1 MMRYFLALFL
11 IIGPLY
17 SNVKYNF
24 GFQYGVFSVKDYTF
38 NVIRYIPQISWESFS
53 ISMNLDF
60 VYDTNGNFYYNKYST
75 LQSILSKIEKI
86 NYTNDFLSVDIER
99 KVELTLSDGVL
110 LKRFYLTHLTP
121 LYYYPS
127 GIASLNFDFLSLYVI
142 IDNILD
148 FDIIA
153 SSIKLKPLFFV
164 EEELLKDINIT
175 FDIGFDTDPEN
186 IKKMNIKN
194 EPLKFED
201 NSSNFIFI
209 YKPGIDSIIYKNN
222 FLKFSLNLAY
232 AGIYTKGVGF
242 FGGVMGEF
250 FNLFNLGLNYAFCTE
265 KFVPHYF
272 DIFYENERAYKFYDL
287 DNINS
292 SYNYYTISSGIN
304 FFDKNLRLQVEFENQ
319 DRENK
324 NPELYV
330 SFIADRKF
338 FKILDLRISFHK
350 ADIKRIEDLTLS
362 SDFSRM
368 FIAFN
373 FYMSD
378 YIVFGFEYKYLFHTV
393 EIFDYKNDIFMYIKS
408 TF

>member
-1 MMRYFLALFL
+1 MRYLLAIFL
-11 IIGPLY
+11 ITVPLY

-38 NVIRYIPQISWESFS
+38 NVIRYIPQVSFDNFS

-60 VYDTNGNFYYNKYST
+60 IYDTNGNFYYNKYST
-75 LQSILSKIEKI
+75 IQSILSKIEKI
-86 NYTNDFLSVDIER
+86 NYTNDFLSIDIER
-99 KVELTLSDGVL
+99 KVELTLSDEIL

-127 GIASLNFDFLSLYVI
+127 GIASLNLDFLSLHI
-142 IDNILD
+142 ITDNILD

-153 SSIKLKPLFFV
+153 SSFKLKPLFFV
-164 EEELLKDINIT
+164 GEELLKGINTTI
-175 FDIGFDTDPEN
+175 DMVIDTDPEN
-186 IKKMNIKN
+186 IKKINIKN
-194 EPLKFED
+194 EPAQFND
-201 NSSNFIFI
+201 NSSNFIFN
-209 YKPGIDSIIYKNN
+209 YKAGIDSTIYKNN
-222 FLKFSLNLAY
+222 FLKFSLKFDY

-250 FNLFNLGLNYAFCTE
+250 FDLFNLNLNYAFCTE
-265 KFVPHYF
+265 RFVPHYF
-272 DIFYENERAYKFYDL
+272 DVFYENERAYKFSNL

-292 SYNYYTISSGIN
+292 SYNYYSISSGIG
-304 FFDKNLRLQVEFENQ
+304 FFDKNLKLQFEFEKQ

-324 NPELYV
+324 NPELYI
-330 SFIADRKF
+330 SFIANRKF

-362 SDFSRM
+362 SEFSRL
-368 FIAFN
+368 FIGFN

-378 YIVFGFEYKYLFHTV
+378 NILFGFEYKYLFHHV
-393 EIFDYKNDIFMYIKS
+393 EIFDYKNDIFMYIKAI
-408 TF
+408 F